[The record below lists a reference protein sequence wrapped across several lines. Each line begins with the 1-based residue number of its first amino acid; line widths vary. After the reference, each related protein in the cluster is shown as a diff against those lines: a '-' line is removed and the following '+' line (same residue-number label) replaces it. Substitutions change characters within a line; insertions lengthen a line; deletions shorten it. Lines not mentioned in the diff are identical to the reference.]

1 MTEMVETLINNR
13 WPILLPA
20 HRAARESWAW
30 HEAARFAAMSTVIGP
45 GDVVWDIG
53 AEEGDHAALYA
64 MWGAQVVL
72 CEPNPKA
79 WPNIRAIWEA
89 NGLAPPLMCWAGFI
103 GDEITPDTSGNL
115 GVTVLNMWPAV
126 ADGEVVGN
134 HGSLNLSDDDFPC
147 KTIDY
152 LTPPAPTVLTIDVEG
167 SELQVLRGA
176 KHTLEEHR
184 PHVFVSLHPEMAA
197 YRYGQMDIVKAVRWY
212 MEERGYPNGGAIHL
226 ATDHEQHW
234 YFRP

>member
-1 MTEMVETLINNR
+1 MTEMVRTLINNR

-53 AEEGDHAALYA
+53 AELGDHAALYA

-89 NGLAPPLMCWAGFI
+89 NGLDLPLATWDGFI
-103 GDEITPDTSGNL
+103 SDRDD
-115 GVTVLNMWPAV
+115 GVDWGIAGGWPAAV
-126 ADGEVVGN
+126 EGDVVGD
-134 HGSLNLSDDDFPC
+134 HGSFTLGEERATETTVDALAERV
-147 KTIDY
+147 KT
-152 LTPPAPTVLTIDVEG
+152 PTVLTIDVEG

-176 KHTLEEHR
+176 THTLEEHR
-184 PHVFVSLHPEMAA
+184 PHVFVSIHPELAA
-197 YRYGQMDIVKAVRWY
+197 IHYGNMDITAAVREF
-212 MEERGYPNGGAIHL
+212 MIQHGYPHARHHFL
-226 ATDHEQHW
+226 AHDHEWHW
-234 YFRP
+234 YFQP